1 MKSFIILLFIIGSFQ
16 YVFCQ
21 ADTSRYSIL
30 NLPENLKTAA
40 DAVFRT
46 DEEVIEITSSSKY
59 SSKLHQVITLLNS
72 DAGHYLDYNLRYN
85 KFEKIE
91 NAEIKLYDAAGKLIR
106 KYHKKDFKT
115 IDYDDNFSLFIDEKI
130 LHLQIADLGYPC
142 TIEILAETK
151 NTGYVDIPDWY
162 ISSPDVSV
170 ENSVFTIKVATG
182 LDIRHRELRTD
193 IKPTITET
201 SDYKIYNWVAKN
213 IPALKMEKHS
223 YETGF
228 YYPKI
233 EVSPLQFEYDG
244 YKGNFE
250 SWQNFGAWN
259 YQLYEDNNSFTNARI
274 DELNALTANGKTDKE
289 KVKILYMYLQKN
301 MRYVS
306 IQLGIGGFKPFPVK
320 YVEEKKYGDCKALTN
335 YMRYMLKAVGI
346 QSYPALVNAGANKI
360 PADINFPS
368 DPFNHV
374 ILCVPLDKDSI
385 WLECTSNSN
394 EFGVLGAFTEN
405 RYALLLTEK
414 GGILVATPKS
424 HSNENILNTKTE
436 IYLNEEGGSKAISSI
451 YCRGDFLNLFYE
463 IMKQNKEEQKTIFI
477 KYLDY
482 KIPEYFQLENSKDS
496 VGGKLFTLNLSYD
509 QQYDFK
515 SGNKLFFQPRI
526 NKLCTEE
533 IIPAAIRKF
542 DYLFD
547 FPYFKTDTTIYILPA
562 GAYVEN
568 LPANKIISNDY
579 TYYSSEFFK
588 NDAGNIITAV
598 AKFSIKKINVTPKSY
613 PIVATF
619 FQQMMQNE
627 NEKII
632 IKKK

>member
-1 MKSFIILLFIIGSFQ
+1 MKSFTILLFIICSFQ

-21 ADTSRYSIL
+21 DEPSGYSIV
-30 NLPENLKTAA
+30 NLPENLKIGAN
-40 DAVFRT
+40 AVFRT
-46 DEEVIEITSSSKY
+46 DEEVIEINSASKY
-59 SSKLHQVITLLNS
+59 STKVHQVITLLNS
-72 DAGHYLDYNLRYN
+72 KAEHYLHFNLRYD
-85 KFEKIE
+85 KFVKIE
-91 NAEIKLYDAAGKLIR
+91 SAEVKLFDSLGKLIK

-115 IDYDDNFSLFIDEKI
+115 IDYDDDMSLFTDGKI
-130 LHLQIADLGYPC
+130 LHLQIANMGYPC
-142 TIEILAETK
+142 TIEILSETK
-151 NTGYVDIPDWY
+151 NTGYVDMPDWY
-162 ISSPDVSV
+162 ISSPDASV
-170 ENSVFTIKVATG
+170 ENSRYTIKVANG
-182 LDIRHRELRTD
+182 LGIRHRELRTD
-193 IKPTITET
+193 IKPTIEEN
-201 SDYKIYNWVAKN
+201 SDYKIYNWTAKN
-213 IPALKMEKHS
+213 IPALKVEKHS

-233 EVSPLQFEYDG
+233 EVAPLQFEYDG

-250 SWQNFGAWN
+250 SWQSFGAWN
-259 YQLYEDNNSFTNARI
+259 YQLYEDKNPFSDSQI
-274 DELNALTANGKTDKE
+274 EKLHALTANVKTDKE
-289 KVKILYMYLQKN
+289 KAKILYTYLQKN

-335 YMRYMLKAVGI
+335 YMRYMLKTTGI

-374 ILCVPLDKDSI
+374 ILCIPFDKDSI

-405 RYALLLTEK
+405 RNALLLTEK

-424 HSNENILNTKTE
+424 NSYENILNTKTE
-436 IYLNEEGGSKAISSI
+436 IYLNKEGGAKATSTI

-463 IMKQNKEEQKTIFI
+463 IMNQNKDDQKTIFI
-477 KYLDY
+477 KYLHY
-482 KIPEYFQLENSKDS
+482 KIPEDFQLENSKDS

-515 SGNKLFFQPRI
+515 SGNKFFFQPRV
-526 NKLCTEE
+526 NKLYNEE
-533 IIPAAIRKF
+533 VMPATIRKF

-547 FPYFKTDTTIYILPA
+547 FPYSKTDTTIYILPA
-562 GAYVEN
+562 GTYVES
-568 LPANKIISNDY
+568 LPTNKIISNDY
-579 TYYSSEFFK
+579 TFYSSEFFK
-588 NDAGNIITAV
+588 NKEGNIITAA
-598 AKFSIKKINVTPKSY
+598 AKFSIKKINVTPTSY
-613 PIVATF
+613 QVVATS
-619 FQQMMQNE
+619 FQQVMQNE

-632 IKKK
+632 IKVK